1 MRKKLSIILIVLVLL
16 TCSGCG
22 NSKYITGK
30 DKQLV
35 KNTETGQTLRNDIL
49 CRPTDKELLKIY
61 GKNEKQMRNKLSKL
75 PECKNFKLSSVKYHS
90 LWESIFV
97 KPLAWIIIKVG
108 YLIKNFGLAVMV
120 IGALIRLIMLP
131 LSKKSLMTSENMKKA
146 QPEIQK
152 IEKKYKDKTDNES
165 MMAKSQETMMIYK
178 KYNINPMMGCLVSF
192 IQLPLF
198 FAFLEA
204 INRVPAIFEGTFL
217 GVSLGTN
224 SLIGIT
230 TGAWQIKIVCI
241 LIIILILLTTYL
253 SFKNNMATAGT
264 GEAEK
269 QMQMMTKFMVI
280 MISVISITLPVAIA
294 LYWIVT
300 NGIMVL
306 QNIIIKREK
315 NK

>member
-1 MRKKLSIILIVLVLL
+1 MKKKISILLIVLLLL

-22 NSKYITGK
+22 NSKYITNK

-35 KNTETGQTLRNDIL
+35 KNEETGQTVRNDIL
-49 CRPTDKELLKIY
+49 CKPTDNNLLTIY
-61 GKNEKQMRNKLSKL
+61 KSNEKQMRTKLTKL
-75 PECKNFKLSSVKYHS
+75 PECKKFKLKSIKYYS

-97 KPLAWIIIKVG
+97 KPLAWIILKTG
-108 YLIKNFGLAVMV
+108 YLVKNFGIAVML
-120 IGALIRLIMLP
+120 IGAIIRLIMLP
-131 LSKKSLMTSENMKKA
+131 LSKQSLKTSKNMQKA
-146 QPEIQK
+146 QPELAR
-152 IEKKYKDKTDNES
+152 IEKKYKDKNDNES
-165 MMAKSQETMMIYK
+165 MMAKSQETMMVYK

-217 GVSLGTN
+217 GLNLGTN

-230 TGAWQIKIVCI
+230 TGSLSVKIVY
-241 LIIILILLTTYL
+241 IIILILIMLTTYL
-253 SFKNNMATAGT
+253 SFKNNMAANNNVNN
-264 GEAEK
+264 EAAK
-269 QMQMMTKFMVI
+269 QMQMMSKFMII

-300 NGIMVL
+300 NGIMAL
-306 QNIIIKREK
+306 QNIMVKKEK
-315 NK
+315 

>member
-1 MRKKLSIILIVLVLL
+1 MKKKLSIVLIVFMILL
-16 TCSGCG
+16 CCGCG
-22 NSKYITGK
+22 NSKYITNK
-30 DKQLV
+30 DNQLV
-35 KNTETGQTLRNDIL
+35 KNSETGQAVRNDIL
-49 CRPTDKELLKIY
+49 CRPTDKKLLKIY
-61 GKNEKQMRNKLSKL
+61 SDNEKQMKTKLNKL
-75 PECKNFKLSSVKYHS
+75 PNCQNFKLSSIEYHS

-97 KPLAWIIIKVG
+97 KPLAWLIIKVG
-108 YLIKNFGLAVMV
+108 YLVKNFGISVML
-120 IGALIRLIMLP
+120 IGALIRLVMLP

-146 QPEIQK
+146 QPEIMK

-178 KYNINPMMGCLVSF
+178 KYNINPMLGCLVSF

-217 GVSLGTN
+217 GMNLGTT
-224 SLIGIT
+224 SLIGISSS
-230 TGAWQIKIVCI
+230 AWNLKILYIV
-241 LIIILILLTTYL
+241 IIILILLTTYL
-253 SFKNNMATAGT
+253 SFKNNMSSNSMG

-269 QMQMMTKFMVI
+269 QMQMMSKFMII

-300 NGIMVL
+300 NGIMVI
-306 QNIIIKREK
+306 QNMIIRKK
-315 NK
+315 L